1 VLAFHQG
8 WFWVA
13 VLSTAL
19 VGLWGLGLAVA
30 RRLPGRPFTLATGIA
45 LVAMLTEVASGLVL
59 YARGMRPGDG
69 FHLFYGVV
77 IVVTLA
83 IAYVYRAPMRR
94 RPALSYGLLLLFVMG
109 LGLRAWAELP

>member
-1 VLAFHQG
+1 MG
-8 WFWVA
+8 
-13 VLSTAL
+13 S
-19 VGLWGLGLAVA
+19 WGVGLAVA
-30 RRLPGRPFTLATGIA
+30 RREPGQAYRLATGGA
-45 LVAMLTEVASGLVL
+45 VTAMLVQVASGLVL
-59 YARGMRPGDG
+59 YARGMRAGNG

-109 LGLRAWAELP
+109 LGIRAWAELP